1 MPVLRDAIKKHRSID
16 NARCFHFGPEKIA
29 GIIIYLS
36 FSDDVSL
43 PEAFCVCA
51 FSFFFYAF

>member
-1 MPVLRDAIKKHRSID
+1 LVLDDLMKKHRING

-51 FSFFFYAF
+51 FSFFFDAF